1 MLKNNKILNLNEL
14 KQKLFLLKK
23 NKKKIVLCHGV
34 FDLIHLGHIKYFYA
48 AKKNGDYLV
57 VSITEDKFVNKGA
70 GRPIFN
76 QFQRAE
82 FLSSIEGI
90 DAIVFSPNFSAVEV
104 IKKIRPH
111 YYVKGIEYRDTKK
124 DLTKNIIKETEE
136 VKKYKGRV
144 IYTNEK
150 VFSSSNLINQTDL
163 LFNEDQK
170 KFIKRIKYK
179 YSFEQ
184 ILQYLKELKSS
195 KIMVIGESII
205 DYYINC
211 EALGKSGKEP
221 YLAFNEVSEQIF
233 IGGASAIARQVNEFS
248 NNITLLSMV
257 GHKGDYLDFF
267 KKNIPKNV
275 ISFFLKKRNSPTIV
289 KKRFIDNVSGYKIFG
304 SYSINSDN
312 LNKSQDNVLNNFF
325 RKKTKSHDLILVS
338 DYGHGFITE
347 KFAKNICSK
356 NSFIALNAQ
365 VNAANIGFH
374 TLKKYQ
380 KVDAMII
387 NETEL
392 RHEMRNKSKKIIDLA
407 KELILRQNI
416 KNLVVTMGSSGVFLL
431 SKKEYFYCPAFG
443 KKIVDKVGAGD
454 SMLSILSLCLKSKI
468 PKDLS
473 IFLGSLVAALSIE
486 IIGNKQSVKF
496 DDLLRTIQFSIK

>member
-150 VFSSSNLINQTDL
+150 VFSSSNLINQTNL

-275 ISFFLKKRNSPTIV
+275 ISFFLKKRN
-289 KKRFIDNVSGYKIFG
+289 F
-304 SYSINSDN
+304 
-312 LNKSQDNVLNNFF
+312 
-325 RKKTKSHDLILVS
+325 
-338 DYGHGFITE
+338 
-347 KFAKNICSK
+347 
-356 NSFIALNAQ
+356 
-365 VNAANIGFH
+365 
-374 TLKKYQ
+374 
-380 KVDAMII
+380 
-387 NETEL
+387 
-392 RHEMRNKSKKIIDLA
+392 
-407 KELILRQNI
+407 
-416 KNLVVTMGSSGVFLL
+416 
-431 SKKEYFYCPAFG
+431 
-443 KKIVDKVGAGD
+443 
-454 SMLSILSLCLKSKI
+454 
-468 PKDLS
+468 
-473 IFLGSLVAALSIE
+473 
-486 IIGNKQSVKF
+486 
-496 DDLLRTIQFSIK
+496 